1 MIFSDINFYLF
12 RETRISLKA
21 MMLNPLNMVTQ
32 PLFPRGSILLFCF
45 IEEKK
50 MTLIV
55 LFLHTKFKY
64 LIRNYTE
71 N

>member
-1 MIFSDINFYLF
+1 
-12 RETRISLKA
+12 
-21 MMLNPLNMVTQ
+21 MLNPLNMVNQ
-32 PLFPRGSILLFCF
+32 LLFPRGSILLFCF

-50 MTLIV
+50 MTLIA